1 MSSNLKEKLIKLK
14 NKYLNVI
21 LLIVVISI
29 LFLIANY
36 SENNKDYTLFLDG
49 KDVELKYGIYVED
62 EEQYIHVDD
71 LVKLFEDNIYYDKLS
86 AKLIITTDE
95 GLSSISKDNIAVVKD
110 SGNIYYNVTEI
121 ANKMGLKFIRNSC
134 EIYLSSFEEI
144 NGEVFVNRSELF
156 NITSK
161 DTEKV
166 LAKRDKVKI
175 LVNENLLDENCKIAN
190 IVFEE
195 NNNKYYGYILKTN
208 IKYEYEHENQIES
221 VKEKITLVKA
231 RKKLYSSTDIS
242 KVDIVAINMLR
253 LSGVD
258 KVVELDYV
266 MPSLEGNIQ
275 KYGIINNGQTSANY
289 DSDII
294 SQMFNSS
301 VNREKVI
308 NNIFK
313 FVEDKKLN
321 GVVVDFSHFK
331 TADEQLYVQFIKE
344 LSAKLHANNKKIIVN
359 IFNVQSSHTKTICNV
374 SDYIIV
380 KLYGEKSTASKVSGP
395 TASVNYVENIIN
407 KIIENK
413 IDVEKTILEIS
424 TTSVLWTE
432 RKGTVINAEEYD
444 MKAVSEYIKLNGID
458 LLRDEKVGQ
467 NYINYTKG
475 ITTYKMWLEDEYSI
489 KLKTELIK
497 KHNFAGISIYESGNE
512 EEKIYSV
519 ISEILNK

>member
-1 MSSNLKEKLIKLK
+1 MSGNLKEKLMKIKD
-14 NKYLNVI
+14 KYLNVVV
-21 LLIVVISI
+21 LIFVISI
-29 LFLIANY
+29 LFLITNY
-36 SENNKDYTLFLDG
+36 SQSNKDYTLFLDG
-49 KDVELKYGIYVED
+49 KEVDVEHGIYDVD

-71 LVKLFEDNIYYDKLS
+71 LTKLFEENIYYDKLS
-86 AKLIITTDE
+86 GKLIITTDK
-95 GLSSISKDNIAVVKD
+95 GLSSISKDNIDVVNN
-110 SGNIYYNVTEI
+110 SGNIYYNVKEI
-121 ANKMGLKFIRNSC
+121 ASRMKLDFFRNCC

-144 NGEVFVNRSELF
+144 NGEVLVNRSELF

-161 DTEKV
+161 HTEKV
-166 LAKRDKVKI
+166 LAKGDKVKI
-175 LVNENLLDENCKIAN
+175 LVNENLLNENAKIVN

-195 NNNKYYGYILKTN
+195 SNNQYYGYILKTN
-208 IKYEYEHENQIES
+208 IKYEYEHENQSEG

-258 KVVELDYV
+258 KIVELDYV
-266 MPSLEGNIQ
+266 MPVLEEDIQ
-275 KYGIINNGQTSANY
+275 KYAIINNGQTSANY

-313 FVEDKKLN
+313 FVKDKKLN

-331 TADEQLYVQFIKE
+331 TVDEQLYVQFIKE
-344 LSAKLHANNKKIIVN
+344 LAAKLHSNNKKIIVN
-359 IFNVQSSHTKTICNV
+359 IFNVQSSHTKTICDIA
-374 SDYIIV
+374 DYIIV
-380 KLYGEKSTASKVSGP
+380 KLYGEKSIASKVSGP

-407 KIIENK
+407 KIFESK

-444 MKAVSEYIKLNGID
+444 MKAASEYIKLNNID
-458 LLRDEKVGQ
+458 LLRDEKIGQ

-475 ITTYKMWLEDEYSI
+475 ITTYRMWLEDDYSI